1 MLNARARNQAPVGK
15 NPTPVPPPSEKVLF
29 ARLERAKNFS
39 ISGLPVLR
47 HLTRADDGFDSI
59 MPPKLAIGSHLGYGR
74 IDLKVSTQ
82 RLSDA
87 EFLRVTKSLLN
98 DKDLWYEKATES
110 ALSLST
116 LLGYLPVLTVAC
128 TCHKLTRNG
137 GAEFTPAGGA
147 NGSYA
152 RYLRILTER
161 MNRVILI
168 PTNVTDGH
176 PFSLKHSG
184 ETDSAKIAQVD
195 AILTPYVEVLR
206 NHIAASP
213 ARPYLFGGAIGVCLK
228 DTSQAL
234 GISRGDGI
242 LLDQASYTNFP
253 EELPIDQPH
262 ETWRAEALEEAP
274 HPRLVLGDLRS
285 TYSPTRRFE
294 THQLGFPVL
303 RFTTDGEELE

>member
-1 MLNARARNQAPVGK
+1 MLNARASNRARVGQ
-15 NPTPVPPPSEKVLF
+15 NPTHAPPPTEEALF
-29 ARLERAKNFS
+29 AQLEHTKHFS
-39 ISGLPVLR
+39 IADLPVLK
-47 HLTRADDGFDSI
+47 HLTPADNSYDPSVTPRI
-59 MPPKLAIGSHLGYGR
+59 AIGSHLGYGR
-74 IDLKVSTQ
+74 IDLKVPTSK
-82 RLSDA
+82 LNDA
-87 EFLRVTKSLLN
+87 EFLRITKSLLN

-128 TCHKLTRNG
+128 ESYKLTRDG
-137 GAEFTPAGGA
+137 GAQFIPAGGS
-147 NGSYA
+147 NGTYA

-161 MNRVILI
+161 MNRIILI
-168 PTNVTDGH
+168 PTNVTDGYT
-176 PFSLKHSG
+176 FSLKHSG
-184 ETDSAKIAQVD
+184 ELDSTKIAQVD
-195 AILTPYVEVLR
+195 AILAPYVEVLR
-206 NHIAASP
+206 NHIATSS

-303 RFTTDGEELE
+303 KFTADSEELE

>member
-1 MLNARARNQAPVGK
+1 MLHARASNRAAVGQ
-15 NPTPVPPPSEKVLF
+15 NPTHAPPPTEKVLF
-29 ARLERAKNFS
+29 AQLEREQLFS
-39 ISGLPVLR
+39 ISGLPALK
-47 HLTRADDGFDSI
+47 HLTPADNSFDPSATPRI
-59 MPPKLAIGSHLGYGR
+59 AIGSHLGYGR
-74 IDLKVSTQ
+74 LDLKVPTSK
-82 RLSDA
+82 LSDA

-128 TCHKLTRNG
+128 ESYKLNRNG
-137 GAEFTPAGGA
+137 GAEFIPAGGA
-147 NGSYA
+147 TGTYA

-161 MNRVILI
+161 LQKVILI

-184 ETDSAKIAQVD
+184 ETDSAKITQVD
-195 AILTPYVEVLR
+195 AMLAPYVEVLR
-206 NHIAASP
+206 KHIATSS

-274 HPRLVLGDLRS
+274 YPRLVLEDLRS

-303 RFTTDGEELE
+303 KFTADGEELE